1 MKMEY
6 KINSH
11 TSQLGLAEIAAFE
24 QKYYKTQKEPF
35 EFCYLRKLS
44 IV

>member
-6 KINSH
+6 KIHSH

-24 QKYYKTQKEPF
+24 QKYYKTQKEPL
-35 EFCYLRKLS
+35 ES
-44 IV
+44 